1 MSEIGPDGV
10 SLATDV
16 WHTEFPDLIV
26 LHGHATDMNV
36 HPTADLAA
44 NFLRCGINSPIV
56 LTVTEFSPHNPGQA
70 LPLTSKDRRTN
81 SARTYPGRNL
91 AGL

>member
-16 WHTEFPDLIV
+16 WQTEFHDLIV

-36 HPTADLAA
+36 HPGAHLAA
-44 NFLRCGINSPIV
+44 N
-56 LTVTEFSPHNPGQA
+56 
-70 LPLTSKDRRTN
+70 
-81 SARTYPGRNL
+81 
-91 AGL
+91 